1 MKTETKDLA
10 KALAKMAGA
19 LEYQPME
26 VNRVYLDPTVL
37 ARAASRLVRLDS
49 LAEDLDDGLTHIR
62 IHGSADD
69 GFSLSIHGG
78 DARDRLVLLMRAA
91 LETGEVWADTGAL
104 DDGRVL
110 EAFLDMREMTGRMI
124 DAHGKEG

>member
-19 LEYQPME
+19 LEHQAPLE

-49 LAEDLDDGLTHIR
+49 LAEDMDDGRAHIR
-62 IHGSADD
+62 IHGSADE
-69 GFSLSIHGG
+69 GFILSIHGG
-78 DARDRLVLLMRAA
+78 DDRDRLVLLMQAA
-91 LETGEVWADTGAL
+91 LDIGEDWAGDL
-104 DDGRVL
+104 DDGKVL
-110 EAFLDMREMTGRMI
+110 EAFLDMRAFVERMI